1 MISKPLYLIILL
13 ILTSNKLE
21 NFPQYLETG
30 CCPRVNCSSQN
41 LPAASAISLHLAKI
55 RKLFLTQV
63 EIPTKSRYLTRDF
76 SSARTL
82 AALHT

>member
-30 CCPRVNCSSQN
+30 CCPRVNCSSQK
-41 LPAASAISLHLAKI
+41 LPAASAMITKLCLQVLNQRLQQRQNILDYILDSILH
-55 RKLFLTQV
+55 
-63 EIPTKSRYLTRDF
+63 S
-76 SSARTL
+76 TL
-82 AALHT
+82 HCILH